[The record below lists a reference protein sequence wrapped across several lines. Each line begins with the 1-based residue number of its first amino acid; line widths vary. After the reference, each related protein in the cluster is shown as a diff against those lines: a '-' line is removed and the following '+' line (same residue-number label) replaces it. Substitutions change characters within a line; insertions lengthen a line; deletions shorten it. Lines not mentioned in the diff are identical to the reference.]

1 MAPIKVVNKVS
12 IFRKKKK
19 LKLFMERK
27 SEVIHEREIYLNI
40 QLESRRELS

>member
-1 MAPIKVVNKVS
+1 M
-12 IFRKKKK
+12 

-40 QLESRRELS
+40 QLEAGES